1 MFSPKFTIGRF
12 LFSAV
17 LYDPVVDTDPSKAL
31 KFRGFI
37 RTTPFETDRFPLI
50 LSISIFWKMTFLR
63 FALSDK
69 SKFSGTSMT
78 LMVVVSVFPS
88 VSVLTS
94 SELLIKSFKFRYE
107 EVKERLPFKVS
118 FFKK

>member
-1 MFSPKFTIGRF
+1 MGRF

-17 LYDPVVDTDPSKAL
+17 LYDPVADIDPSKAL

-50 LSISIFWKMTFLR
+50 LLISIFWKMTFLR

-69 SKFSGTSMT
+69 SKFSGTSIT
-78 LMVVVSVFPS
+78 LMAVVSVATS
-88 VSVLTS
+88 VSVLVS
-94 SELLIKSFKFRYE
+94 LVSLIKSFKFRYE
-107 EVKERLPFKVS
+107 EFKERLPFKVS